1 MSNKHLTSK
10 PLFLAKYIPPTPP
23 LESRSNHLNP
33 SQSHTHNGPA
43 SQYRSQ
49 CPSPTPLFQQLYVAV
64 SHWERVLADS
74 PELLIER
81 QKIIKDLENVQPNK
95 IYHSRDEG
103 DETDDEDEDC
113 SNDTPSPMRSTLDVF
128 AGGRSTS
135 VNLHK
140 NILKMQT
147 SSSTDTK
154 DR

>member
-1 MSNKHLTSK
+1 M
-10 PLFLAKYIPPTPP
+10 
-23 LESRSNHLNP
+23 ESRSNHLSP
-33 SQSHTHNGPA
+33 QSQTNNNGPA

-64 SHWERVLADS
+64 SHWERVLADT

-81 QKIIKDLENVQPNK
+81 HKIIKDLENIQTNK

-103 DETDDEDEDC
+103 DETDDEDEEC

-128 AGGRSTS
+128 GGGRSTS
-135 VNLHK
+135 SNLHK